1 MRPQKPRPWDFLHS
15 SMGPTDQIHEMSARG
30 LLKSSLHAVHV
41 RRNRMGSTIVPTPP
55 PNPVFMVAV
64 HLRNMEGGD
73 LWRDGRH
80 LRAAPIRAGGLRIYD
95 QRHAWVKDVST
106 PFESVNFFVPLD
118 AFNELAGEL
127 KTPRIE
133 TLSFLND
140 EGDVD
145 SVLEGLAR
153 AIAPAIARPS
163 EVSRLFAD
171 HVFAAVR
178 LHVAR
183 VYGGLRLSDIS
194 RQSCLSPFQERLVKD
209 RLLSDLSAD
218 TGVSELA
225 ALCGLSRSHFVRSFK
240 NTTGLPPHRWLLMQR
255 LEQAQRLLNETGMT
269 VSEVALEC
277 GFADQSH
284 LTRVFSKAM
293 GIGPAAWRRSRF

>member
-1 MRPQKPRPWDFLHS
+1 MRPQNARPWDFLRS

-41 RRNRMGSTIVPTPP
+41 RRNRVGSTIVPTPP
-55 PNPVFMVAV
+55 PNPMFMIAV
-64 HLRNMEGGD
+64 HLRDMEGGD

-80 LRAAPIRAGGLRIYD
+80 LRAAPIKAGGLRIYD

-106 PFESVNFFVPLD
+106 PFESVNFFVSLD
-118 AFNELAGEL
+118 AFTELAAEL
-127 KTPRIE
+127 KAPRIE
-133 TLSFLND
+133 TLSFLNE
-140 EGDVD
+140 EGDID

-183 VYGGLRLSDIS
+183 AYGGLRLSDMP
-194 RQSCLSPFQERLVKD
+194 RQWCLSPLQERRVKD
-209 RLLSDLSAD
+209 WLLSDLAAD
-218 TGVSELA
+218 SSVSELA
-225 ALCGLSRSHFVRSFK
+225 AICGLSRSHFVRSFK

-255 LEQAQRLLNETGMT
+255 LQQAQRLLNQTSMS
-269 VSEVALEC
+269 VSEIALEC

-293 GIGPAAWRRSRF
+293 GVGPAAWRRSRS